1 MQFSSALSYL
11 DSLQS
16 QATDSL
22 KNNEKQ
28 LELMKESFEK
38 NVEAIKSVL
47 LDFDKRLQA
56 LK

>member
-16 QATDSL
+16 QATDSM